1 MSKIESQ
8 NTLKDAKKLKELA
21 KELVNGEEV

>member
-8 NTLKDAKKLKELA
+8 NTLKDAKKIKELA
-21 KELVNGEEV
+21 KELVNGEEL